1 MKASATMSSVEAFA
15 PMESAGDEPAVIGM
29 ARTSVDAVI
38 YVIIVVSFEMA
49 AISKVS
55 PITKVPPVGEV
66 LPIFKVTKIMVEV
79 AVEYKRR
86 EAHIKR

>member
-55 PITKVPPVGEV
+55 PITKVPPISEM
-66 LPIFKVTKIMVEV
+66 LPIVKVTKIVIKV
-79 AVEYKRR
+79 AEEYKRG
-86 EAHIKR
+86 EAHVKR